1 MYINTCDILCD
12 ARSMQALKLRELDIE
27 ASFVATDINAEAVDA
42 TIETMTAHKLDAG
55 VYMLVSCV

>member
-1 MYINTCDILCD
+1 
-12 ARSMQALKLRELDIE
+12 MQALKLRELDIE